1 MRADFT
7 NKNLS
12 TDWKVL
18 SAKVPERLFDSVD
31 EYRQRKGMKTRSAAI
46 GCLLA
51 KALLADGAAD
61 SGMCID
67 IICSCEG
74 AGNGGGE

>member
-1 MRADFT
+1 MKVVFRD
-7 NKNLS
+7 KNLS

-46 GCLLA
+46 ECLLA
-51 KALLADGAAD
+51 KALLADGVAD

-67 IICSCEG
+67 IICFCEG
-74 AGNGGGE
+74 ASHGGGE

>member
-1 MRADFT
+1 MKVVFRD
-7 NKNLS
+7 KNLS

-46 GCLLA
+46 ECLLA
-51 KALLADGAAD
+51 KALLADGVAD

-67 IICSCEG
+67 IILSCESS
-74 AGNGGGE
+74 GGE